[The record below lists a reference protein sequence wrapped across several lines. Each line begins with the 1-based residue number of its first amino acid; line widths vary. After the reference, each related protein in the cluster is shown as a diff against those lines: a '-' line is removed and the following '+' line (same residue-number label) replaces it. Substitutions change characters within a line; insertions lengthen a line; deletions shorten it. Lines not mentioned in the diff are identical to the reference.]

1 MQRIC
6 ELCTG
11 AARTGL
17 GRGATARHTPQTGAR
32 EQHTRLLHFRQ
43 RRPRGRIRLPRTKV
57 WRLQWSLE
65 RWDVSLIVRPFFAA
79 SVGFGWPLFIRS
91 LLSQLGLGLGGH
103 CSSVL
108 FCLSWVWVWVAI
120 VHPFFAASV
129 GSGGYNGVLKGGR
142 FFDCSSVL
150 CCLSWDW
157 VWVVTRVET
166 PGLES
171 GWPPGVRLQD
181 LGLGGHPG

>member
-65 RWDVSLIVRPFFAA
+65 RWDVSLIVQPFFAA

-91 LLSQLGLGLGGH
+91 LLSQLGLGGH

-108 FCLSWVWVWVAI
+108 CCLSWDWVWVAI

-129 GSGGYNGVLKGGR
+129 GIGFGWPLFIRSFLPQLGLGLGGH
-142 FFDCSSVL
+142 CSSVL
-150 CCLSWDW
+150 CCLSWIW
-157 VWVVTRVET
+157 RIQWS
-166 PGLES
+166 LER
-171 GWPPGVRLQD
+171 WTFL
-181 LGLGGHPG
+181 